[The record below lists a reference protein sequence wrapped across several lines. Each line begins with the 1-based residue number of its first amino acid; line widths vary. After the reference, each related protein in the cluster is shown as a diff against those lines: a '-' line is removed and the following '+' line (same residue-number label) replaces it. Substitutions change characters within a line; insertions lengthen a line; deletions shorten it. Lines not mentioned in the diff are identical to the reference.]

1 MDPQQFG
8 DSYDFVK
15 RDLIHWLASAEEWAT
30 HPMYFGPKR
39 GFIAKHAEFL
49 GIALAAGDTI
59 RRNLVSTVGSDC
71 PHHLLLDPNT
81 GLRAGHEGPTD
92 SLWDHVTIE
101 EI

>member
-1 MDPQQFG
+1 MDSQKFG

-15 RDLIHWLASAEEWAT
+15 RDIIHWLASAEEWAT
-30 HPMYFGPKR
+30 HPMYSVRNVVSLPSTPSSWVLLSLR
-39 GFIAKHAEFL
+39 ETQSA
-49 GIALAAGDTI
+49 GIWH
-59 RRNLVSTVGSDC
+59 STVGSDC